1 MFNKADLIQ
10 FLSTGMFFIESRL
23 VVAKGKGNER
33 EMDWE
38 FGFSRWKLVYIA
50 WINDKVLLYSTAN
63 YTQYPMINHNG
74 EYKKNIC
81 MRVCVS

>member
-10 FLSTGMFFIESRL
+10 FISTGMFFIENRL

-50 WINDKVLLYSTAN
+50 WINDKVLLYSTVN
-63 YTQYPMINHNG
+63 YTQYLVTNHSVK
-74 EYKKNIC
+74 EYEKEFSMYN
-81 MRVCVS
+81 